1 MVKHQKVSKYY
12 EKDCRSEIDLP
23 GYLGKYEFFAVR
35 QSLFSMEGD
44 ILTCKYKSKVA
55 AEILKCLQPEEV
67 INVES
72 SDELEY
78 KAIII
83 DGMTVANKVDI
94 KKLKLALVHNMQQNT
109 LKKLCL
115 NQGDSTKFGS
125 FLIATLKNR

>member
-1 MVKHQKVSKYY
+1 MQIQVQSS
-12 EKDCRSEIDLP
+12 CRNL
-23 GYLGKYEFFAVR
+23 
-35 QSLFSMEGD
+35 
-44 ILTCKYKSKVA
+44 
-55 AEILKCLQPEEV
+55 EV

-78 KAIII
+78 KAIIF

-94 KKLKLALVHNMQQNT
+94 KKLKLALVQNMQQNT